1 MHCLCEEC
9 PEPMPYAHVMM
20 TEEPDGRVRV
30 KMVRNNVVENSELH
44 LATEA
49 VVEVLGLYN
58 G

>member
-1 MHCLCEEC
+1 
-9 PEPMPYAHVMM
+9 MPYAHVMM